1 MGAGLSAIE
10 NEDLAVL
17 VEMLEHEHA
26 KVARFRNV
34 LTIFYVS
41 CVVILLVTVCGLGLV
56 MLNDNEDGMLGQHA
70 FWIVSVLTTAGSIFV
85 AAGGVYYN
93 SHHCLRSIERAL
105 FCARRNRPKLVLNF
119 VKQIECSAKRDR
131 QVWVD
136 LAMSLAS

>member
-1 MGAGLSAIE
+1 LSAIE

-26 KVARFRNV
+26 KVARFRTV
-34 LTIFYVS
+34 LTAFYVA
-41 CVVILLVTVCGLGLV
+41 CVFILLIMVCGLGLV
-56 MLNDNEDGMLGQHA
+56 LLNDGEDNLLGEHA
-70 FWIVSVLTTAGSIFV
+70 IWIVSVLTTAGSIFV

-119 VKQIECSAKRDR
+119 VRQIECSAKKDR

-136 LAMSLAS
+136 LAMSIAS